1 MHRKELLLGERGTVD
16 NDSNEEELQ
25 RQMWNTQCHTYAW
38 EVRHPLCKCVSDRYI
53 MEM

>member
-25 RQMWNTQCHTYAW
+25 RQMWNTQVPY
-38 EVRHPLCKCVSDRYI
+38 LCLGGKTSFMQVCK
-53 MEM
+53 